1 VTDGVCV
8 KEGVIVWLTVCVPDG
23 ERDWVGVDVELAVRL
38 VVGLALVVW
47 V

>member
-1 VTDGVCV
+1 MNDGVCV

-23 ERDWVGVDVELAVRL
+23 ERDWVGVDVVLAVRL
-38 VVGLALVVW
+38 VVELALAVW